1 MSILISQSALISELY
16 QHFFQKLKYYTL
28 RKKSYSRKL
37 FYALV
42 TVIVNAA
49 NVRSTVKLFVESEKK
64 TIRGSVDKSAET
76 ILV

>member
-1 MSILISQSALISELY
+1 MLISQSALISELY

>member
-1 MSILISQSALISELY
+1 MSMLISQSALISELY
-16 QHFFQKLKYYTL
+16 LHFFQKLKYYTL
-28 RKKSYSRKL
+28 RNKGYSRKN

-64 TIRGSVDKSAET
+64 SR
-76 ILV
+76 